1 MAMSS
6 RSFTGESVES
16 NRIESDIDINDA
28 DDDIYQSIYRCM
40 NAHSKHIR
48 DLKTSN
54 LLVTDDNRIKLCDF
68 GLAVCIIESI
78 SIYLPIVI
86 YLS

>member
-1 MAMSS
+1 
-6 RSFTGESVES
+6 
-16 NRIESDIDINDA
+16 
-28 DDDIYQSIYRCM
+28 M